1 VSFLRKLNIT
11 NYTYF
16 LPFYSRMVYYQEHE
30 TDKHRQ
36 TEFPWSLG
44 QSDMKAWSHGPPR
57 CVSVPGSQLGHPRK
71 AKLTLMLTHSTSEL
85 SF

>member
-1 VSFLRKLNIT
+1 M
-11 NYTYF
+11 YF

-44 QSDMKAWSHGPPR
+44 QSDMKAWSPGSKMKAWSHGPPR